1 MREVFYFLVCQQI
14 LQGIYSLWRG
24 ISWLRMVRR
33 RLATHAGFYHP
44 KVAVICPCK
53 GAEPGLDATLMC
65 LTHFDYPNYEIFFA
79 VATNL
84 DPAMKAIERVRASA
98 QRKINI
104 VIAGSPRDCGEK
116 VNNLS
121 KVVDQLDESFE
132 VIVFTDSDTLPSRA
146 WLSKMISPLG
156 NPRVGAATTYRWL
169 VPTRAPKKSAFAS
182 ALGSVWNA
190 SIATMLG
197 EHAQNFC
204 WGGGTAI
211 RRMTFFEIGADHFW
225 RGAVSDDLALT
236 NALRNSGLPIVF
248 VPECIAPTPYSATFS
263 ELVEFT
269 NRQIILTRIYSPK
282 TWTNG
287 AIAHFS
293 YVISFVAALAITFSV
308 FVSGDP
314 WISLALFTLLIPLL
328 AAMKGALRTIAIDE
342 LLPEWRASMRE
353 WSWIWT
359 MLAPAVPFL
368 FAWNFCVSLA
378 TRQIRWR
385 GTRYRLISMNQTE
398 ILRP

>member
-1 MREVFYFLVCQQI
+1 
-14 LQGIYSLWRG
+14 
-24 ISWLRMVRR
+24 
-33 RLATHAGFYHP
+33 
-44 KVAVICPCK
+44 
-53 GAEPGLDATLMC
+53 
-65 LTHFDYPNYEIFFA
+65 
-79 VATNL
+79 
-84 DPAMKAIERVRASA
+84 
-98 QRKINI
+98 
-104 VIAGSPRDCGEK
+104 
-116 VNNLS
+116 
-121 KVVDQLDESFE
+121 
-132 VIVFTDSDTLPSRA
+132 
-146 WLSKMISPLG
+146 
-156 NPRVGAATTYRWL
+156 
-169 VPTRAPKKSAFAS
+169 
-182 ALGSVWNA
+182 
-190 SIATMLG
+190 
-197 EHAQNFC
+197 
-204 WGGGTAI
+204 
-211 RRMTFFEIGADHFW
+211 
-225 RGAVSDDLALT
+225 
-236 NALRNSGLPIVF
+236 
-248 VPECIAPTPYSATFS
+248 
-263 ELVEFT
+263 
-269 NRQIILTRIYSPK
+269 LTRIYSPK